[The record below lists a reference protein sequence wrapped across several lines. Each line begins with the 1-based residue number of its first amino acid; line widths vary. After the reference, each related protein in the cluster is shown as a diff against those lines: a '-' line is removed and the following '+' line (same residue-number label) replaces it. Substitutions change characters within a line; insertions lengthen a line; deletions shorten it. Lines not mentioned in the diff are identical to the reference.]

1 MFVVNTSR
9 YQIGL
14 WSTYFSSIICEVSA
28 IVILGGGGGGWGGE
42 EELCG
47 LNERCDNSNPLP

>member
-28 IVILGGGGGGWGGE
+28 IVILGGGEVEGGE
-42 EELCG
+42 EK
-47 LNERCDNSNPLP
+47 RSSVD